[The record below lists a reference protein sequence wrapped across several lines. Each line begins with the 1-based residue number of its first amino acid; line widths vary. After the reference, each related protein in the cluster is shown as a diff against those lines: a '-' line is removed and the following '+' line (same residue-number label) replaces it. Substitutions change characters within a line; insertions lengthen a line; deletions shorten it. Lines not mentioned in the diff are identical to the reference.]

1 MSQQPQVSVLV
12 PCFNYGRYLRACLDS
27 IFGQVDAPPFE
38 VIAVNDGSTDDTRE
52 ILESIRDPRLRVVHQ
67 QNRGH
72 AETINRALGMARG
85 AIVTRIDPDDRYR
98 PHFLAIATS
107 TLAAHPRAGLLYGRA
122 DVIDAGGSVVGRTS
136 QEPHRGDFQ
145 GNELIALLARNF
157 ICAPTVAARR
167 EAWLAQLPVPR
178 WLAFHDWYF
187 TALIA
192 RRWDFCFVDE
202 VLAEYR
208 VHSTNLHSAIA
219 RDGSEERSV
228 FWLLDRIYSEPEATP
243 ELERAKQAV
252 RHRIYGE
259 RYLDAAEKYFWFRR
273 NAEAR
278 RAYMAAIRH
287 RPSLLARPGIA
298 RRFAATCLGREAY
311 ERVKSVLV
319 PDRQV
324 VRPQ

>member
-1 MSQQPQVSVLV
+1 M
-12 PCFNYGRYLRACLDS
+12 G
-27 IFGQVDAPPFE
+27 
-38 VIAVNDGSTDDTRE
+38 
-52 ILESIRDPRLRVVHQ
+52 
-67 QNRGH
+67 
-72 AETINRALGMARG
+72 
-85 AIVTRIDPDDRYR
+85 
-98 PHFLAIATS
+98 
-107 TLAAHPRAGLLYGRA
+107 
-122 DVIDAGGSVVGRTS
+122 DAGERLVDNEARA
-136 QEPHRGDFQ
+136 QE
-145 GNELIALLARNF
+145 
-157 ICAPTVAARR
+157 RR
-167 EAWLAQLPVPR
+167 
-178 WLAFHDWYF
+178 D
-187 TALIA
+187 
-192 RRWDFCFVDE
+192 
-202 VLAEYR
+202 
-208 VHSTNLHSAIA
+208 
-219 RDGSEERSV
+219 
-228 FWLLDRIYSEPEATP
+228 